1 MKLKANQLYFGAIK
15 LIGTRLD
22 ITDGEIERAVSIA
35 KKLAELIP
43 DDEPDQKT
51 PPPDA
56 KDEKFAIKLEET
68 YNIFNSIAWPSQ
80 GNRWTDID
88 KRIRSMGIRSSRR
101 ISEYFK
107 LGIENGIIFRGSDK
121 RYYFNAEAV

>member
-22 ITDGEIERAVSIA
+22 ITDEEIERAVSIA

-51 PPPDA
+51 PPPPN
-56 KDEKFAIKLEET
+56 DEKDAIKLEET
-68 YNIFNSIAWPSQ
+68 YNVFSSMKWTDKGQ
-80 GNRWTDID
+80 RWTDID
-88 KRIRSMGIRSSRR
+88 KHIRSLGIRSSRR
-101 ISEYFK
+101 ISEYFRVA
-107 LGIENGIIFRGSDK
+107 IENRIIFRDSNK
-121 RYYFNAEAV
+121 RYHFNSESV